1 MAGDINHVTL
11 VGRLTREP
19 ELRHL
24 PSGQPVLQLGVA
36 VNGRQKDE
44 MGNWID
50 KPNFFDVKV
59 FGNQAETLAQHLA
72 KGRRIGVDGRLDW
85 SSWEAQD
92 GSKRSKVEVVAFQV
106 QFLDSR
112 GDSGGEGPPQGS
124 GEGTYVKTGGG
135 VQPNGGDFEPKTQ
148 EDDIPF

>member
-1 MAGDINHVTL
+1 MAGDINRVTI
-11 VGRLTREP
+11 VGRLTRDP

-24 PSGQPVLQLGVA
+24 ASGSAVLQLGVA
-36 VNGRQKDE
+36 VNGRQKDDA
-44 MGNWID
+44 GNWTD

-59 FGNQAETLAQHLA
+59 FGNQAEMLAQHLS

-92 GSKRSKVEVVAFQV
+92 GTKRSKVEVVAQSV

-112 GDSGGEGPPQGS
+112 TEGES
-124 GEGTYVKTGGG
+124 GERQFV
-135 VQPNGGDFEPKTQ
+135 PAAASSDADFAPAAAD
-148 EDDIPF
+148 DDIPF